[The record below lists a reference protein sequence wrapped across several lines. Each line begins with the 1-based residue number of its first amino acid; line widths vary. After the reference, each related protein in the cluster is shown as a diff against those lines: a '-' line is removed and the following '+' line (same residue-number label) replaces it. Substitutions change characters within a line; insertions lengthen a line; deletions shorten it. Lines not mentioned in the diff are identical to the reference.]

1 MQIPRNPYLQLFHIP
16 GTSRFFIAGLIARF
30 PQAMMTLGIVLMLND
45 TRASFTLP
53 SLVASTCILSCALI
67 APQLSRLADRYGQT
81 RVAILA
87 IGIALAAYCLL
98 ITASLR
104 TWPDW
109 VLFAGA
115 AGIGCMP
122 NFGAFSRARWS
133 NLYGGSA
140 LLRPAFALESL
151 CEEMVWMSG
160 PVIVVWCATRWFPE
174 AGVMAAA
181 GLFILGAGW
190 FCTQT
195 RTEPAPR
202 ARHVQ
207 QGKIP
212 AIFNPVVLLPA
223 LALFAFGGFFGVL
236 EVATAAFAKQLQM
249 PEKTFY
255 PLSSYAI
262 GSLLTGT
269 LYGLMHWTLPLKR
282 QLLLVATGFVVTSIP
297 FFFIESIWILTL
309 TAFITG
315 ATCSPFIII
324 ALALVERLAD
334 KNRLTESM
342 TWALVSPTI
351 GMSAGFALTG
361 ALVDRFGP
369 VSAFH
374 ATIAFSLLAC
384 VIVLLAQTRLS
395 PSPEPVSSPVRNKE
409 TNPSRP
415 QP

>member
-1 MQIPRNPYLQLFHIP
+1 MPPPHNPYRQLFRTP
-16 GTSRFFIAGLIARF
+16 GTSGFFIAGLIARF
-30 PQAMMTLGIVLMLND
+30 PQAMMTLGIVLMLGS
-45 TRASFTLP
+45 TRTSFTLP

-81 RVAILA
+81 RVAIPA
-87 IGIALAAYCLL
+87 ISVALAAYCLL
-98 ITASLR
+98 VVASLR
-104 TWPDW
+104 SWPDW
-109 VLFAGA
+109 VLFASA

-133 NLYGGSA
+133 NLYGGST

-151 CEEMVWMSG
+151 CEEMIWMSG

-174 AGVMAAA
+174 AGIMAAA

-195 RTEPAPR
+195 RTQPAPR
-202 ARHVQ
+202 AQPVQ
-207 QGKIP
+207 QGSTP
-212 AIFNPVVLLPA
+212 AIFNPAVLLPA

-236 EVATAAFAKQLQM
+236 EVAAAAFAKQLQM

-269 LYGLMHWTLPLKR
+269 LYGLMHWTLPLRR
-282 QLLLVATGFVVTSIP
+282 QLVFVAAGFVVTSLP

-324 ALALVERLAD
+324 ALALVERLAQ
-334 KNRLTESM
+334 KERLTESM

-351 GMSAGFALTG
+351 GMAAGFALTG

-369 VSAFH
+369 MHAFY
-374 ATIAFSLLAC
+374 ATTAFSLMAFL
-384 VIVLLAQTRLS
+384 IVLLAQTRLA
-395 PSPEPVSSPVRNKE
+395 PPPEHPPSSPVA
-409 TNPSRP
+409 
-415 QP
+415 